1 MLLALVGIDVHTAD
15 YVAGRKVEDG
25 VRKARPVLE
34 VVGMPLEVAQV
45 VRKAAVVGPGARLPA
60 GRRVDVLHRR
70 RPGLVVGLVVLRPER
85 FEPELLSRQS
95 ERDDE
100 PGWDELPLHHEHILA
115 ITIATRGR

>member
-25 VRKARPVLE
+25 VRKACPVLE

-45 VRKAAVVGPGARLPA
+45 VRKAAVVRPGARLPA

-70 RPGLVVGLVVLRPER
+70 RPRLVVGVVVLRPER
-85 FEPELLSRQS
+85 LEPELLRRES
-95 ERDDE
+95 ERNDE
-100 PGWDELPLHHEHILA
+100 SGWDERPLHHDHILA
-115 ITIATRGR
+115 TTIA